1 MLRNLTML
9 TGTLTAVP
17 IMVVAMF
24 TISDPDRVMNASFPA
39 AELIYQVTDN
49 RSLTIFLSVWL
60 IVIYACKSCP
70 MYDYIRCYAAT
81 LRSPPSF
88 TNIVLT

>member
-39 AELIYQVTDN
+39 VELI
-49 RSLTIFLSVWL
+49 
-60 IVIYACKSCP
+60 
-70 MYDYIRCYAAT
+70 
-81 LRSPPSF
+81 
-88 TNIVLT
+88 